1 MSASLRKAL
10 NAAACSTCCSVSR
23 AAVQDGTGGWRLS
36 TFAMAEDRPT
46 LRRRLRAARRA
57 VPSADRPRAAS
68 AIDRALARL
77 GLPKPGMRISA
88 FEPYDG
94 EIDPAVILARART
107 LGCRI
112 YLPEITHMRRRR
124 LRFVPE
130 SRPGPREAVS
140 PRWLDLVLVPLVG
153 FDARGYRLG
162 VGGGFYD
169 RHFAF
174 LRHRRTWRRPLL
186 LGLAFEVQRLD
197 HFAEEKH
204 DVPLW
209 GVLTEKR
216 AYGRA
221 AELAGGGN
229 GRR

>member
-1 MSASLRKAL
+1 M
-10 NAAACSTCCSVSR
+10 T
-23 AAVQDGTGGWRLS
+23 
-36 TFAMAEDRPT
+36 EDRRD
-46 LRRRLRAARRA
+46 LRRRLRAARRG
-57 VPSADRPRAAS
+57 VPAAERPRAAT

-77 GLPKPGMRISA
+77 GLPKPGMRVAA

-94 EIDPAVILARART
+94 EIDPAVALARARA
-107 LGCRI
+107 LGCRV

-130 SRPGPREAVS
+130 SRPGPHEALN

-169 RHFAF
+169 RYFAF
-174 LRHRRTWRRPLL
+174 LRHRRSWDRPLL
-186 LGLAFEVQRLD
+186 LGVAFEVQRLD
-197 HFAEEKH
+197 RFAEERH

-209 GVLTEKR
+209 GVVTEGGT
-216 AYGRA
+216 YGRA
-221 AELAGGGN
+221 AKFAGN
-229 GRR
+229 GSSPR